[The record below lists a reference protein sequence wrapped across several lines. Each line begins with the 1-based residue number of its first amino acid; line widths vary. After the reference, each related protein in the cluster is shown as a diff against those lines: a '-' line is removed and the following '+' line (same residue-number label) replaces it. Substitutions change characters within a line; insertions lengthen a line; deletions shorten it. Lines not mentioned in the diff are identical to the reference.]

1 MHVSIFAWIGLIAAV
16 GALLVVD
23 LFFAHRHAD
32 RISLRE
38 AAGWSVL
45 WMAVGIV
52 FGLVVLATL
61 GGAAAGDYWAGFL
74 LEKALSLD
82 NVFVIAVLLTS
93 FAVPQALKAD
103 VLTFGIVGA
112 LILRAVF
119 IVAGVTLLE
128 VFHPALY
135 VMGALLV
142 VTGVRIAYKD
152 DDGEGFANG
161 RLMTWLRRV
170 LPIGHEFKGDKLVDR
185 EHGRRVV
192 TPLFAALLAVAMA
205 DVVFAIDSIPAVLAI
220 TTETFLVFAANAF
233 ALLGLRALYFLL
245 DGAAQ
250 RFQYLHFGLGAL
262 LVFVGAKM
270 LTEDILHI
278 PTGISLGV
286 IVATLGAAIGVSL
299 FVTGRRER
307 TAV

>member
-1 MHVSIFAWIGLIAAV
+1 MHVSLLGWLALIGAV
-16 GALLVVD
+16 GVLLAID
-23 LFFAHRHAD
+23 LFFAHKHAEH
-32 RISLRE
+32 ISLRE

-45 WMAVGIV
+45 WMAVGV
-52 FGLVVLATL
+52 AFGLVLLGTL

-82 NVFVIAVLLTS
+82 NVFVIAVLLAS
-93 FAVPQALKAD
+93 FAVPARYKPD

-128 VFHPALY
+128 LFHPALY

-142 VTGVRIAYKD
+142 VTGIKIATSG
-152 DDGEGFANG
+152 DDGESFANG
-161 RLMTWLRRV
+161 RLMRGVKRIMPGPL
-170 LPIGHEFKGDKLVDR
+170 IG
-185 EHGRRVV
+185 
-192 TPLFAALLAVAMA
+192 ALLAVAMA

-220 TTETFLVFAANAF
+220 TTDTFIVFAANAF

-250 RFQYLHFGLGAL
+250 RFEYLHFGLGAL
-262 LVFVGAKM
+262 LVFVGVKM
-270 LTEDILHI
+270 LIEDLVHI
-278 PTGISLGV
+278 PAGVSLGV
-286 IVATLGAAIGVSL
+286 IVAVLGASIAASL
-299 FVTGRRER
+299 VLTGRRER
-307 TAV
+307 APA

>member
-1 MHVSIFAWIGLIAAV
+1 MHVTLLGWLALIGAV
-16 GALLVVD
+16 GLLLVVD
-23 LFFAHRHAD
+23 LFFAHKHAEH
-32 RISLRE
+32 ISLRE

-45 WMAVGIV
+45 WMAVGV
-52 FGLVVLATL
+52 GFGLVLLAIA

-82 NVFVIAVLLTS
+82 NVFVIAVLLAS
-93 FAVPQALKAD
+93 FAVPAKYKPD

-128 VFHPALY
+128 LFHPALY

-142 VTGVRIAYKD
+142 FTGIKIATSG
-152 DDGEGFANG
+152 DDGESFANG
-161 RLMTWLRRV
+161 RLMRGVKRIMPGPL
-170 LPIGHEFKGDKLVDR
+170 IG
-185 EHGRRVV
+185 
-192 TPLFAALLAVAMA
+192 ALIAVAMA

-220 TTETFLVFAANAF
+220 TTDTFIVFAANAF

-250 RFQYLHFGLGAL
+250 RFEYLHFGLGAL
-262 LVFVGAKM
+262 LVFVGVKM
-270 LTEDILHI
+270 LIEDLVHI
-278 PTGISLGV
+278 PAGVSLGV
-286 IVATLGAAIGVSL
+286 IVGVLGASIGASML
-299 FVTGRRER
+299 LTRER
-307 TAV
+307 VTA

>member
-1 MHVSIFAWIGLIAAV
+1 MHVSLLAWLALIGGIGV
-16 GALLVVD
+16 LLVID
-23 LFFAHRHAD
+23 LFFAHRHAEH
-32 RISLRE
+32 ISLRE

-45 WMAVGIV
+45 WMAVGV
-52 FGLVVLATL
+52 AFGLILLATV

-82 NVFVIAVLLTS
+82 NVFVIAVLLAS
-93 FAVPQALKAD
+93 FAVPAKYKPD

-128 VFHPALY
+128 LFHPALY

-142 VTGVRIAYKD
+142 VTGIKIATSG
-152 DDGEGFANG
+152 DDGESFANG
-161 RLMTWLRRV
+161 RLMRGIKRIMPGPL
-170 LPIGHEFKGDKLVDR
+170 IG
-185 EHGRRVV
+185 
-192 TPLFAALLAVAMA
+192 ALLAVAMA

-220 TTETFLVFAANAF
+220 TTDTFVVFAANAF

-250 RFQYLHFGLGAL
+250 RFEYLHFGLGAL
-262 LVFVGAKM
+262 LVFVGVKM
-270 LTEDILHI
+270 LIEDLVHI
-278 PTGISLGV
+278 PAGVSLGV
-286 IVATLGAAIGVSL
+286 IVAVLGASIAMSMVL
-299 FVTGRRER
+299 TGRRER
-307 TAV
+307 APV